1 MNQLI
6 LGDRLFAITRL
17 VLDLTGRQAALDIE
31 TDGGLHVYHHG
42 FALDVR
48 DLTALSGQV
57 LDLSPGADPRHDDD
71 PYVFV
76 QGHEPLHRCVLKFGA
91 WDGHRLALML
101 EAWWAADGVGEGAS
115 EALTPLACH
124 GWADVL
130 TPQPEPSGWPM
141 P

>member
-1 MNQLI
+1 MDAMNQLI
-6 LGDRLFAITRL
+6 LGDRLHTITRF

-42 FALDVR
+42 FALDSQ

-57 LDLSPGADPRHDDD
+57 LDLSPGAEPRHDDE

-91 WDGHRLALML
+91 FDGQRLELML
-101 EAWWAADGVGEGAS
+101 EAWWAAEGDQS
-115 EALTPLACH
+115 ALTPLACH

-130 TPQPEPSGWPM
+130 TPQGDAGGWPLA
-141 P
+141 

>member
-6 LGDRLFAITRL
+6 LGDRLHTITRFA
-17 VLDLTGRQAALDIE
+17 LDLTGRQAALDIE

-42 FALDVR
+42 FALDAQ

-76 QGHEPLHRCVLKFGA
+76 HGHEPLQRCVLKLGA
-91 WDGHRLALML
+91 FDGSQLEVML
-101 EAWWAADGVGEGAS
+101 EAWWSADGEGG
-115 EALTPLACH
+115 ALSPLACH
-124 GWADVL
+124 GWAEVL
-130 TPQPEPSGWPM
+130 TPQAEPSGWPM